1 MSTIFERSLA
11 LPTVDTAASERR
23 MMLSFL
29 VWGFSALMIGAAIGP
44 LQALNYGGINA
55 YPYLQPL
62 LQTYYQG

>member
-11 LPTVDTAASERR
+11 LPTVKTVASERR